1 MRLPIV
7 SSRRGAVLAVVSALA
22 LAACGKA
29 PQPPVTGAQGT
40 PQVSVVTVQ
49 PQRLA
54 LTTELPGRV
63 APALIAEVRPQITG
77 LVLQRRFK
85 EGSDVKAGDL
95 LYQIDPAIYRASV
108 DSAQA
113 TLAKAEANLVT
124 VRLKAGRFKEL
135 AAIRAV
141 SQQDADDAAAALQQA
156 EAEVSSAKAALQ
168 TQRINLDYTR
178 ITSPIAGRIGRSS
191 VTPGALVTANQANA
205 LATVQQLDPIYV
217 DVTQSTS
224 ALLALKRAANAGA
237 VKGGAAQVRL
247 VLEDGSVYA
256 QPGKLQFSDVT
267 VDQSTGAVTL
277 RAEFPNPRADLLPGM
292 YARAVLEEG
301 VLEQA
306 LLVPQPAVGR
316 DTTGKP
322 YAFVVDAEGKL
333 QQRSLTTD
341 RAVGNQWLVSDGLKA
356 GDVVVVEGQ
365 QKARPGQPVQ
375 AQPFA
380 PVAADASK
388 SPAVRKTAA
397 ASEARPSGPAVAVAV
412 AVAKS
417 SH

>member
-1 MRLPIV
+1 MRMHTAIQRPV
-7 SSRRGAVLAVVSALA
+7 AWMAAVSALA
-22 LAACGKA
+22 LAACGEA
-29 PQPPVTGAQGT
+29 PQPPAAGGQGV

-49 PQRLA
+49 PQRLP

-85 EGSDVKAGDL
+85 EGSDVKAGDV
-95 LYQIDPAIYRASV
+95 LYQIDPAVYRANV

-113 TLAKAEANLVT
+113 TLSKSEANLVT

-135 AAIRAV
+135 AAIKAV
-141 SQQDADDAAAALQQA
+141 SQQDADDAAAALLQA
-156 EAEVSSAKAALQ
+156 EAEVSSAKSALQ

-178 ITSPIAGRIGRSS
+178 ITSPISGRIGRSA

-205 LATVQQLDPIYV
+205 LATVQQLNPIYV
-217 DVTQSTS
+217 DVTQSTT
-224 ALLALKRAANAGA
+224 ALLALRRSMDAGTLKSGTA
-237 VKGGAAQVRL
+237 KVRL

-256 QPGKLQFSDVT
+256 QAGTLQFSDVT
-267 VDQSTGAVTL
+267 VDQATGAVTL
-277 RAEFPNPRADLLPGM
+277 RAEFPNPRAELLPGM

-316 DTTGKP
+316 DATGQP
-322 YAFVVDAEGKL
+322 YAFVLGSDGKL
-333 QQRSLTTD
+333 EQRALVTD
-341 RAVGNQWLVSDGLKA
+341 RAVGEQWLVRDGLKA

-365 QKARPGQPVQ
+365 QKVRAGQPVQ
-375 AQPFA
+375 PQPYA
-380 PVAADASK
+380 PAPSHKSAATQKVATTS
-388 SPAVRKTAA
+388 TAA
-397 ASEARPSGPAVAVAV
+397 AAPGATAAT
-412 AVAKS
+412 AAA
-417 SH
+417 H

>member
-1 MRLPIV
+1 MHLQPLFHRPV
-7 SSRRGAVLAVVSALA
+7 AVLATVSALA
-22 LAACGKA
+22 LAACGEA
-29 PQPPVTGAQGT
+29 PQPPATGGQGV

-63 APALIAEVRPQITG
+63 NPALIAEVRPQITG

-95 LYQIDPAIYRASV
+95 LYQIDPATYRANV

-124 VRLKAGRFKEL
+124 VKLKAGRYKEL
-135 AAIRAV
+135 ATIKAV
-141 SQQDADDAAAALQQA
+141 SQQDADDAAASLQQA
-156 EAEVSSAKAALQ
+156 EADVSSAKAALQ

-178 ITSPIAGRIGRSS
+178 ITSPISGRIGRSS
-191 VTPGALVTANQANA
+191 VTQGALVTANQANA
-205 LATVQQLDPIYV
+205 MATVQQMNPIYV

-224 ALLALKRAANAGA
+224 TLLAIKRSMDAGTLKSGTA
-237 VKGGAAQVRL
+237 KVRL

-306 LLVPQPAVGR
+306 LLIPQLAVGR

-322 YAFVVDAEGKL
+322 YAFVVDSVGKL
-333 QQRSLTTD
+333 QQRALTTD
-341 RAVGNQWLVSDGLKA
+341 RAVGDQWLVSDGLKP

-365 QKARPGQPVQ
+365 QKGHPGQAVQ
-375 AQPFA
+375 AHPYA
-380 PVAADASK
+380 PAAQKTAAT
-388 SPAVRKTAA
+388 PKTAA
-397 ASEARPSGPAVAVAV
+397 ASAAAATL
-412 AVAKS
+412 
-417 SH
+417 

>member
-1 MRLPIV
+1 MHLHTAFHRPV
-7 SSRRGAVLAVVSALA
+7 AVLATVSALA
-22 LAACGKA
+22 LAACGEA
-29 PQPPVTGAQGT
+29 PQSPAAGGQGV

-63 APALIAEVRPQITG
+63 SPALIAEVRPQITG

-95 LYQIDPAIYRASV
+95 LYQIDPATYRANV

-124 VRLKAGRFKEL
+124 VKLKAGRYKEL
-135 AAIRAV
+135 ANIKAV
-141 SQQDADDAAAALQQA
+141 SQQDADDAAASLQQA
-156 EAEVSSAKAALQ
+156 EAEITSAKATLQ
-168 TQRINLDYTR
+168 TQRINLDYTH
-178 ITSPIAGRIGRSS
+178 ITSPISGRIGRSS
-191 VTPGALVTANQANA
+191 VTQGALVTANQADA
-205 LATVQQLDPIYV
+205 LATVQQLNPIYV

-224 ALLALKRAANAGA
+224 TLLAIKRSMDAGTLKSGTA
-237 VKGGAAQVRL
+237 KVRL

-256 QPGKLQFSDVT
+256 QSGKLQFSDVT
-267 VDQSTGAVTL
+267 VDKSTGAVTL

-306 LLVPQPAVGR
+306 LLVPQMAVAR

-322 YAFVVDAEGKL
+322 YAFVVDGDGKM
-333 QQRSLTTD
+333 QQRSLTTN
-341 RAVGNQWLVSDGLKA
+341 RAVGDQWLVSEGLKP

-365 QKARPGQPVQ
+365 QKAHAGQPVK
-375 AQPFA
+375 AQPYT
-380 PVAADASK
+380 
-388 SPAVRKTAA
+388 PATQKTAA
-397 ASEARPSGPAVAVAV
+397 VQKTVTATAPAGTL
-412 AVAKS
+412 
-417 SH
+417 

>member
-1 MRLPIV
+1 MHLHP
-7 SSRRGAVLAVVSALA
+7 VLHRSVAALATASALA
-22 LAACGKA
+22 LVACGEA
-29 PQPPVTGAQGT
+29 PQPPATGGQGV

-95 LYQIDPAIYRASV
+95 LYQIDPATYRANV

-124 VRLKAGRFKEL
+124 IKLKAARYKEL
-135 AAIRAV
+135 AAIKAV
-141 SQQDADDAAAALQQA
+141 SQQDADDAAASLQQA
-156 EAEVSSAKAALQ
+156 EAEVSSAKATLQ
-168 TQRINLDYTR
+168 TQRINLDYTH
-178 ITSPIAGRIGRSS
+178 ITSPISGRIGRSS
-191 VTPGALVTANQANA
+191 VTQGALVTANQASA
-205 LATVQQLDPIYV
+205 LATVQQLNPIYV

-224 ALLALKRAANAGA
+224 TLLAIKRSMDAGTLKSGTA
-237 VKGGAAQVRL
+237 KVRL

-306 LLVPQPAVGR
+306 LLVPQLAVAR

-322 YAFVVDAEGKL
+322 YAFVVDGDGKL

-341 RAVGNQWLVSDGLKA
+341 RAVGDQWLVSNGLQP

-365 QKARPGQPVQ
+365 QKARPGQAVQ
-375 AQPFA
+375 AQPYK
-380 PVAADASK
+380 PAAQKTATDQ
-388 SPAVRKTAA
+388 KTAA
-397 ASEARPSGPAVAVAV
+397 TPAAAGTL
-412 AVAKS
+412 
-417 SH
+417 

>member
-1 MRLPIV
+1 MHVQPVFLRPVAL
-7 SSRRGAVLAVVSALA
+7 LATVSALA
-22 LAACGKA
+22 LAACGEA
-29 PQPPVTGAQGT
+29 PQPPVTGGGGV

-63 APALIAEVRPQITG
+63 APAQIAEVRPQITG

-95 LYQIDPAIYRASV
+95 LYQIDPATYRANM

-113 TLAKAEANLVT
+113 TLDKAEANLVA

-135 AAIRAV
+135 AVIKAV
-141 SQQDADDAAAALQQA
+141 SQQDADDAAASLQQA
-156 EAEVSSAKAALQ
+156 QADVSSAKAALQ
-168 TQRINLDYTR
+168 TQRISLDYTR
-178 ITSPIAGRIGRSS
+178 ITSPISGRIGRSS
-191 VTPGALVTANQANA
+191 VTQGALVTANQSSAM
-205 LATVQQLDPIYV
+205 ATVQQMNPIYV

-224 ALLALKRAANAGA
+224 TLLAIKRSMDAGTLKSGTA
-237 VKGGAAQVRL
+237 KVRL

-267 VDQSTGAVTL
+267 VDQNTGAVTL

-306 LLVPQPAVGR
+306 LLIPQLAVAR

-322 YAFVVDAEGKL
+322 YAFVVDSNGKL
-333 QQRSLTTD
+333 QQRTLTTD
-341 RAVGNQWLVSDGLKA
+341 RAVGDQWLVSEGLKP
-356 GDVVVVEGQ
+356 GNVVAVEGQ
-365 QKARPGQPVQ
+365 QKAHAGQAVQ
-375 AQPFA
+375 THPYA
-380 PVAADASK
+380 PATQ
-388 SPAVRKTAA
+388 KTAA
-397 ASEARPSGPAVAVAV
+397 APKTAATPAAAG
-412 AVAKS
+412 AL
-417 SH
+417 

>member
-1 MRLPIV
+1 MRLFTAFHRPV
-7 SSRRGAVLAVVSALA
+7 AVLTTVSALA
-22 LAACGKA
+22 LAACGEA
-29 PQPPVTGAQGT
+29 PQPPATGGQGV
-40 PQVSVVTVQ
+40 PQVSVLTLQ

-85 EGSDVKAGDL
+85 EGSDVKAGDV
-95 LYQIDPAIYRASV
+95 LYQIDPATYRANV

-113 TLAKAEANLVT
+113 TLAKAEANLVP
-124 VRLKAGRFKEL
+124 VRLKAGRYKEL
-135 AAIRAV
+135 AAIKAV
-141 SQQDADDAAAALQQA
+141 SQQDADDANASLLQAQ
-156 EAEVSSAKAALQ
+156 AEVSAAKAALQ

-178 ITSPIAGRIGRSS
+178 ITSPISGRIGRST
-191 VTPGALVTANQANA
+191 VTQGALVTANQATA
-205 LATVQQLDPIYV
+205 MATVQQLDPIYV

-224 ALLALKRAANAGA
+224 TLLALKRSMGTGA
-237 VKGGAAQVRL
+237 LKSGTAKVRL

-322 YAFVVDAEGKL
+322 YAFVVGGDGKL
-333 QQRSLTTD
+333 QQRSLTTE
-341 RAVGNQWLVSDGLKA
+341 RAVGDQWLVSEGLKP

-365 QKARPGQPVQ
+365 QKARPGQAVQ
-375 AQPFA
+375 AQPYT
-380 PVAADASK
+380 PVAQ
-388 SPAVRKTAA
+388 KTAA
-397 ASEARPSGPAVAVAV
+397 VQKTAATPAPAGIL
-412 AVAKS
+412 
-417 SH
+417 

>member
-1 MRLPIV
+1 MRLHPAIQRPV
-7 SSRRGAVLAVVSALA
+7 AVLAAVSALA
-22 LAACGKA
+22 LAACGEA
-29 PQPPVTGAQGT
+29 PQPPATGGGGV
-40 PQVSVVTVQ
+40 PQVRVITVQ
-49 PQRLA
+49 AQRLP

-85 EGSDVKAGDL
+85 EGSDVKAGDV
-95 LYQIDPAIYRASV
+95 LYQIDPATYRANV

-135 AAIRAV
+135 AAIKAV
-141 SQQDADDAAAALQQA
+141 SQQDADDAAASLLQA
-156 EAEVSSAKAALQ
+156 EAEVSAARATLQ

-178 ITSPIAGRIGRSS
+178 ITSPISGRIGRSS
-191 VTPGALVTANQANA
+191 VTPGALVTANQAGA
-205 LATVQQLDPIYV
+205 MATVQQLDPIYV

-224 ALLALKRAANAGA
+224 TLALKRSMDAGTLKSGTA
-237 VKGGAAQVRL
+237 KVRL

-322 YAFVVDAEGKL
+322 YVFVVDGEGKL
-333 QQRSLTTD
+333 QQRSLTAD
-341 RAVGNQWLVSDGLKA
+341 RAVGDQWLVTDGLKA
-356 GDVVVVEGQ
+356 GDTVVVEGQ
-365 QKARPGQPVQ
+365 QKARAGQPVQ
-375 AQPFA
+375 TQPYT
-380 PVAADASK
+380 PAAFK
-388 SPAVRKTAA
+388 KTEAVQKMAA
-397 ASEARPSGPAVAVAV
+397 ASSAEAAPSSAR
-412 AVAKS
+412 
-417 SH
+417 

>member
-1 MRLPIV
+1 MRLHPAIQRPV
-7 SSRRGAVLAVVSALA
+7 AVLATVSALA
-22 LAACGKA
+22 LAACGEA
-29 PQPPVTGAQGT
+29 PKPPATGGGGV
-40 PQVSVVTVQ
+40 PQVSVITVQ
-49 PQRLA
+49 PQRLP

-85 EGSDVKAGDL
+85 EGSDVKAGDV
-95 LYQIDPAIYRASV
+95 LYQIDPATYRANV

-135 AAIRAV
+135 SAIKAV
-141 SQQDADDAAAALQQA
+141 SQQDADDAAASLLQA
-156 EAEVSSAKAALQ
+156 EAEVSAARAALQ

-178 ITSPIAGRIGRSS
+178 ITSPISGRIGRSS
-191 VTPGALVTANQANA
+191 VTPGALVTANQAGA
-205 LATVQQLDPIYV
+205 MATVQQLDPIYV

-224 ALLALKRAANAGA
+224 TLLALKRSMDAGTLKSGTA
-237 VKGGAAQVRL
+237 KVRL

-256 QPGKLQFSDVT
+256 PPGKLQFSDVT

-322 YAFVVDAEGKL
+322 YVFVVDGEGKL
-333 QQRSLTTD
+333 QQRSLTAD
-341 RAVGNQWLVSDGLKA
+341 RAVGDQWLVTDGLKA
-356 GDVVVVEGQ
+356 GDTVVVEGQ
-365 QKARPGQPVQ
+365 QKARAGQPVQ
-375 AQPFA
+375 AQPYT
-380 PVAADASK
+380 PAAFK
-388 SPAVRKTAA
+388 KTEAVQKMAA
-397 ASEARPSGPAVAVAV
+397 ASSAEAAPSSAR
-412 AVAKS
+412 
-417 SH
+417 

>member
-1 MRLPIV
+1 MHLHTV
-7 SSRRGAVLAVVSALA
+7 FSRPVAALAAVSALA
-22 LAACGKA
+22 LAACGDA
-29 PQPPVTGAQGT
+29 PQPPATGGQGV

-63 APALIAEVRPQITG
+63 SPALIAEVRPQISG

-95 LYQIDPAIYRASV
+95 LYQIDPATYRANV

-113 TLAKAEANLVT
+113 ALDKAEANLVT
-124 VRLKAGRFKEL
+124 AKLKAGRYKEL
-135 AAIRAV
+135 ATIKAV
-141 SQQDADDAAAALQQA
+141 SQQDTDDAVASLQQA
-156 EAEVSSAKAALQ
+156 EADVSSAKATLQ

-178 ITSPIAGRIGRSS
+178 ITSPISGRIGRSS
-191 VTPGALVTANQANA
+191 VTQGALVTANQTSAM
-205 LATVQQLDPIYV
+205 ATVQQMNPIYV

-224 ALLALKRAANAGA
+224 TLLAIKRSMDAGTLKSGTAK
-237 VKGGAAQVRL
+237 VHL

-256 QPGKLQFSDVT
+256 QAGKLQFSDVT
-267 VDQSTGAVTL
+267 VDQNTGAVTL

-306 LLVPQPAVGR
+306 LLIPQLAVAR

-322 YAFVVDAEGKL
+322 YAFVVDSDGKL
-333 QQRSLTTD
+333 QQRTLITD
-341 RAVGNQWLVSDGLKA
+341 RAVGNQWLVSDGLKP

-365 QKARPGQPVQ
+365 QKAHAGQPVK
-375 AQPFA
+375 AQPYV
-380 PVAADASK
+380 PAAQ
-388 SPAVRKTAA
+388 KTAA
-397 ASEARPSGPAVAVAV
+397 VQKTTAASAPAGTL
-412 AVAKS
+412 
-417 SH
+417 